1 MALPKLN
8 ETPNKDGDMEVVDV
22 QGIKQLKK
30 LNQNVEKL
38 TKSLLTIVTNK
49 SDKAPE
55 SLPENSP
62 PAKDEEPTLPAA
74 PAIKK
79 GSFAKGFFSGLFGVE
94 DIVNKYTGPDKEK
107 ILTPMEE
114 ERQAKAKKEAKLASK
129 TAITPTVAAAP
140 TTPTETPPKEKPEVM
155 AVGKDK
161 LDPRNPLDA
170 KILEAINKQLEKE
183 KAADSQKESTPQV
196 ESSKTIPSPTI
207 SPVAPI
213 ETASAI
219 TPTMD
224 KGEVESTSEIVP
236 AISKLQSSFDNLA
249 ASLTTFPTNIKSLE
263 KTLQETFGKLDKSL
277 LKKSNI
283 TSYARDEKGRFISN
297 KSMAAVNM
305 IDKPIS
311 ASGIEPTDITAKD
324 TEKEQDRE
332 LLAQAIADKLS
343 EVLGG
348 SGGIGLSDIGD
359 IVPDGKSK
367 GGKTPGKPPSKIA
380 GKLAT
385 LGKIG
390 APIAGA
396 LTIGATAY
404 EGYSDYQ
411 DAQSQLEEGKITPE
425 EANTKKGE
433 AVGRGTGGVI
443 GAGLGMALGTPLGPL
458 GIAAGG
464 YFGSKL
470 GEAAG
475 EYIGHGASQTGPGE
489 FMLDPESAAMSSSM
503 ESTTEPTPVKPP
515 RNGSSPMRTAPQ
527 GAKPVTPKVEP
538 AVVPTSNGVKDYSK
552 MDKQKMLEDASKR
565 LEAMMTPADVTKA
578 QKLLKETR
586 DNTDLK
592 SSTESKSPIQPIIT
606 SSVTTNNNKDTY
618 IPVAPRPR
626 NEMNSIERYM
636 DKVR

>member
-8 ETPNKDGDMEVVDV
+8 ETPNKDGDMEVVDI

-38 TKSLLTIVTNK
+38 TKSLLNIVTNK

-62 PAKDEEPTLPAA
+62 AAKDEAPTLPAA

-129 TAITPTVAAAP
+129 KAAIPSATVTP
-140 TTPTETPPKEKPEVM
+140 TTPTTATEPSSKEKPEVI

-170 KILEAINKQLEKE
+170 KLLEAINKQLEKE
-183 KAADSQKESTPQV
+183 KASSQKESTPIV
-196 ESSKTIPSPTI
+196 EPSKNVSTPTV

-213 ETASAI
+213 ETASEI
-219 TPTMD
+219 TPTND
-224 KGEVESTSEIVP
+224 KTEIESTSEI
-236 AISKLQSSFDNLA
+236 ATSISKLQSSFDNLA
-249 ASLTTFPTNIKSLE
+249 ASLTVFPNSVKSLE
-263 KTLQETFGKLDKSL
+263 KTLQETFSKLDRGLSK
-277 LKKSNI
+277 
-283 TSYARDEKGRFISN
+283 
-297 KSMAAVNM
+297 
-305 IDKPIS
+305 DKPIS
-311 ASGIEPTDITAKD
+311 AGGVEPTDITAKD
-324 TEKEQDRE
+324 TEKQQDRE

-348 SGGIGLSDIGD
+348 SGGIGLPNMGD
-359 IVPDGKSK
+359 IVPDGKSR
-367 GGKTPGKPPSKIA
+367 GGKTPSKIG

-390 APIAGA
+390 APIAA
-396 LTIGATAY
+396 AVTVGATAY

-425 EANTKKGE
+425 EATTKKGE
-433 AVGRGTGGVI
+433 AVGRSTGGVI
-443 GAGLGMALGTPLGPL
+443 GTGLGMALGAPLGPL

-503 ESTTEPTPVKPP
+503 ESTTEPTPAKPP
-515 RNGSSPMRTAPQ
+515 RNGSSPMRTAPL
-527 GAKPVTPKVEP
+527 GVKPVTPKVEQPKSASWNTGYKP
-538 AVVPTSNGVKDYSK
+538 AVVPTLTPKVEPSRGKISPNSNDVKDYSK
-552 MDKQKMLEDASKR
+552 MDKQKMLESASKR
-565 LEAMMTPADVTKA
+565 LEAMMSPADVTKA

-592 SSTESKSPIQPIIT
+592 SSTESKTPIQPIIT